1 MRGAIVQL
9 KGVTKMDHKNFLSEL
24 ERCIL
29 ANSSSPPDL
38 LPTSYSSDDLAT
50 MYLNGDFDPEEDY
63 EGYEEE
69 DLDEDEDL
77 IQIIYIDDSNF
88 AKLNPDEI
96 KSFIQSLSTILGV
109 DAYSEEE
116 INQIIEQCKKAKD

>member
-1 MRGAIVQL
+1 
-9 KGVTKMDHKNFLSEL
+9 MDHKNFLSEL